1 MEALDEWGKKYPCSH
16 VNLLLLRCPP
26 NSPDFNPVENV
37 WSFVQQKV
45 DSMGCKTFH
54 EFQQQVFSTFQN
66 LPSSTIDNLY
76 ASMKKRVDACMSA
89 NGGKTKY

>member
-16 VNLLLLRCPP
+16 VKLLPGYPP
-26 NSPDFNPVENV
+26 NSPDFNPIENV

-45 DSMGCKTFH
+45 DSMGCKTFD
-54 EFQQQVFSTFQN
+54 EFQQQVFITFQN
-66 LPSSTIDNLY
+66 LSSSMIDNLY
-76 ASMKKRVDACMSA
+76 ASMKKRVGACLLA